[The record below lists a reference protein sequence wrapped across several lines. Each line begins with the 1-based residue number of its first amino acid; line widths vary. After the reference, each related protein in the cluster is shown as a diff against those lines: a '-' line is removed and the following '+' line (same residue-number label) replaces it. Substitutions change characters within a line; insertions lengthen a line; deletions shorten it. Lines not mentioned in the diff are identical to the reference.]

1 MIDQIKA
8 QIKARIDTLEKES
21 IDLGI
26 DGKHSER
33 VEAIARRNELWD
45 LKDFIVELEWKA
57 LDDKINYVKP

>member
-1 MIDQIKA
+1 MIENIKA
-8 QIKARIDTLEKES
+8 QIKKRIDILEKES

-33 VEAIARRNELWD
+33 VEVIARRNELWD

-57 LDDKINYVKP
+57 LDDRINYIK